1 MLGGEEMNRRIGSYY
16 VSTNK
21 PAFGKL
27 LKFKKVNFYCM
38 WQLTVELLGYRIK
51 VNKIHKHAEKK

>member
-1 MLGGEEMNRRIGSYY
+1 MNRRIGSYY